1 MKKKK
6 DTKKQKKAH
15 PWLILWAL
23 LTAAAAGFMIF
34 SACDML
40 RQKEGYAAPVLT
52 ACISALFFLIS
63 VMVGRKCPQIRNWP
77 EAMTLTLIA
86 EAAAELIL
94 LPVLGK
100 MLRPSEVIIFI
111 LTAAAAGL
119 MFLRKRTRGLEE
131 CLRIPLI
138 LGILAAG
145 IGILMMNTIAYMIFS
160 GGDTSRLWIAVFFA
174 GMFILF
180 AVFLGESALGER
192 NGKALCVSLAAAFLA
207 QTAALIYGWAKTAG
221 GSLLTFQEI
230 SAGVLFAAV
239 ILAFISARKGNKG

>member
-77 EAMTLTLIA
+77 EALTLTLIA

-100 MLRPSEVIIFI
+100 MLLPSEVIIFV

-138 LGILAAG
+138 L
-145 IGILMMNTIAYMIFS
+145 GILMMNTIAYMIFS

-192 NGKALCVSLAAAFLA
+192 NGKALCVSLAAAFLS

-230 SAGVLFAAV
+230 SAGVLFAAA